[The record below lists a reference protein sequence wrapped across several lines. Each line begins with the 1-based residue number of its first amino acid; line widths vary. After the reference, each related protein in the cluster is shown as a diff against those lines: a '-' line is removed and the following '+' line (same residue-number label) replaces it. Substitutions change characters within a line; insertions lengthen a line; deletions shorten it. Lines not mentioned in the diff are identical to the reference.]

1 MHSADS
7 VKTAQSS
14 PDAAL
19 GRTANGC
26 CVGATIARGGIAHR
40 CASCV
45 VLLTDHITHEPRVR
59 AGGWEETSAE
69 ARLAAIAE
77 RRSGVM
83 SVLKREGRSYT
94 NICG

>member
-1 MHSADS
+1 MRRWAEQQ
-7 VKTAQSS
+7 TAV
-14 PDAAL
+14 AL
-19 GRTANGC
+19 ARQ
-26 CVGATIARGGIAHR
+26 IARGGIAHR
-40 CASCV
+40 CASCI

-94 NICG
+94 NICD